1 MKQGCVHHWVIGIAN
16 GPTSDGECQKCGML
30 KSFYNSIGMDVKQ
43 ISLKNNSDEPS
54 NARTPWMLSWPT
66 AQMGLGKPPKEQQK

>member
-43 ISLKNNSDEPS
+43 ISL
-54 NARTPWMLSWPT
+54 
-66 AQMGLGKPPKEQQK
+66 